1 MIIYISSVQLLTSN
15 SVYHAPFF
23 TKKKGQYTEK
33 QREEAIQSVI
43 NFVTNN
49 INYFPGNTTVSML
62 IADLY
67 TLENIENVNLT
78 M

>member
-15 SVYHAPFF
+15 NVYHAPFF
-23 TKKKGQYTEK
+23 TKMNGQYTEK
-33 QREEAIQSVI
+33 QREQAIQNVI
-43 NFVTNN
+43 NFVKNN
-49 INYFPGNTTVSML
+49 INYYPGNTTVSMI
-62 IADLY
+62 IANLH